1 MEDNVVRILVATD
14 NHLGYMERD
23 PVRSDDSYAAFE
35 EALHT
40 ARAKRADFVLL
51 AGDLFHENKP
61 SRRTLHATFNI
72 LHKHCLGDE
81 SVYVEVMNEQK
92 EIFRSGHG
100 QVNFHNPYQSVG
112 LPIFAIHGNHDDP
125 SRDGGSES
133 LSALDLLA
141 VSNYVNYFGKI
152 DSVDE
157 IVIQPVLI
165 RKLTTTIAIYGMGAI
180 RDERL
185 NRMWNQKKVK
195 FARPTEGKIYCIL
208 L

>member
-1 MEDNVVRILVATD
+1 
-14 NHLGYMERD
+14 MERD

-35 EALHT
+35 EALLT
-40 ARAKRADFVLL
+40 ARNKKADFVLL

-72 LHKHCLGDE
+72 LQKQCLGGE
-81 SVYVEVMNEQK
+81 PVYIEVLNNQQ
-92 EIFRSGHG
+92 EIFRSSSLG
-100 QVNFHNPYQSVG
+100 QVNFQNPYQSVD

-141 VSNYVNYFGKI
+141 VSNYMNYFGKI
-152 DSVDE
+152 DSVEE
-157 IVIQPVLI
+157 IVIKPVLI

-185 NRMWNQKKVK
+185 NSMWRQKKVK
-195 FARPTEGKIYCIL
+195 FARPTEGMLSFYFWCTVIYSSP
-208 L
+208 